1 MLVDLQKVP
10 AEGQVLDFVVGPSSL
25 TLDIPEIRLIRDV
38 AVEGRLSR
46 IDRDAYRVRGRV
58 STDLRLSCV
67 RCLEPFEMRIDEAVD
82 LTYLPAS
89 QNVAPEGEEDRALD
103 EEELDVAFYR
113 DDEID
118 IAHMVMEQIVLAL
131 PMKPVCREN
140 CQGLCPECGSNRN
153 VEPCACV
160 RDEVDPRWESL
171 KSLL

>member
-10 AEGQVLDFVVGPSSL
+10 AEGQALDVVVSPSIL
-25 TLDIPEIRLIRDV
+25 TLDIPELELIRDV
-38 AVEGRLSR
+38 AVEGSLTRV
-46 IDRDAYRVRGRV
+46 DGDAYRLRGRV
-58 STDLRLSCV
+58 STEVRLSCV
-67 RCLEPFEMRIDEAVD
+67 RCLESFEMRIDEALD

-89 QNVAPEGEEDRALD
+89 RNVAPEGEEDRGLD
-103 EEELDVAFYR
+103 EEELAVGFYR

-118 IAHMVMEQIVLAL
+118 ITHMVMEQIVLAL
-131 PMKPVCREN
+131 PMKPVCRET

-153 VEPCACV
+153 VEPCACI